1 MASVF
6 KFYAPNENN
15 IDALVHEYF
24 WFSKSEF
31 LNDPYDF
38 NAKVLDSFPKLK
50 VKLEQKRYDIDG
62 YSSIVKR
69 FALCSFTQS
78 NCNKHFWSFY
88 ADSFRGWCLEF
99 DSKNLVDLVSSGVS
113 SKLYDVEYVDK
124 YPDFDDE
131 NTRIVTERKESGERS
146 EPILGLLHD
155 EKGVEKLFS
164 YLLRVKQKETWEV
177 EEEKR
182 LILGNVYLLTHS
194 DLDGGKG
201 YKIPW
206 KHGALKSIIMGSQI
220 SDGNKI
226 ILEHIAQKLNLKPK
240 IAQPVLN
247 SNRFEIKISDI
258 NDTPK

>member
-15 IDALVHEYF
+15 IDALVHKYF

-38 NAKVLDSFPKLK
+38 NAKVLDSFPKFKANLEHLGYDMAGYSDK
-50 VKLEQKRYDIDG
+50 VKK
-62 YSSIVKR
+62 

-99 DSKNLVDLVSSGVS
+99 DSENLVDLVSRGVS
-113 SKLYDVEYVDK
+113 GKLYDVEYVDK
-124 YPDFDDE
+124 YPDLNDE

-146 EPILGLLHD
+146 EPILGLLQD

-164 YLLRVKQKETWEV
+164 YLLRVKQKETW
-177 EEEKR
+177 
-182 LILGNVYLLTHS
+182 
-194 DLDGGKG
+194 GGRRRKKT
-201 YKIPW
+201 YPW
-206 KHGALKSIIMGSQI
+206 ECLPI
-220 SDGNKI
+220 
-226 ILEHIAQKLNLKPK
+226 
-240 IAQPVLN
+240 N
-247 SNRFEIKISDI
+247 S
-258 NDTPK
+258 